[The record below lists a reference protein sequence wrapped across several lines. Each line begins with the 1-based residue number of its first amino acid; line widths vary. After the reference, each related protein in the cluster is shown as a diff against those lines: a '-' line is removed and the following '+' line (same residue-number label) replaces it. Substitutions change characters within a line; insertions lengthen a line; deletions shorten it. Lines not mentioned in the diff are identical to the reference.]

1 MTSYQPAPSPP
12 SSPLI
17 LGSPSTEVPT
27 LTNTELALVT
37 GARLAMTTAYRVIYP
52 LLPFL
57 SQRLDVNLQTVS
69 ALVTVQMIASLISP
83 IGGALADTRG
93 PRTTMSLG
101 LAVFCVGALLCA
113 ALSTFS
119 GFLAGY
125 LLIGLAAAL
134 YQPAAQAYVSART
147 PYTRRGWALGVYETS
162 WAGAAILGVTP
173 LMFLVE
179 RTNDSAPV
187 FWALLGVGI
196 GSLAL
201 IRLALPSTP
210 MAVGDG
216 AASRRIEWGALRMPR
231 VLGMLGLLTL
241 SLAAVD
247 LVFVIHGA
255 WLKTDFGA
263 SEAQL
268 GQAFGVLGIAEL
280 VGAVGST
287 LLVDRVGK
295 KRAVVFG
302 FLATAAG
309 LALLPFSDGNW
320 LLFLTLFFLFGV
332 CFEFAIVAAFPLAS
346 GIAPGIRGTVMALSV
361 TSTGLGRTLGS
372 LLSEPIW
379 RTYGIGANGLLA
391 AALTIVGVVVC
402 LRFVHETE
410 T

>member
-1 MTSYQPAPSPP
+1 MTNYQPAPAPP

-57 SQRLDVNLQTVS
+57 SLRLDVSLQTVS

-93 PRTTMSLG
+93 PRMTMSLG
-101 LAVFCVGALLCA
+101 LALFCLGALLCA

-119 GFLAGY
+119 GFLVGY

-134 YQPAAQAYVSART
+134 YQPSAQTYLSART
-147 PYTRRGWALGVYETS
+147 PYERRGWALSIYETS
-162 WAGAAILGVTP
+162 WAGVAILGVTP

-179 RTNDSAPV
+179 RTNDAAPV
-187 FWALLGVGI
+187 FWTLLVAGI
-196 GSLAL
+196 ASLAAV
-201 IRLALPSTP
+201 RLALPSTN
-210 MAVGDG
+210 MSVSAG
-216 AASRRIEWGALRMPR
+216 SQRIEWGALRMPR
-231 VLGMLGLLTL
+231 VLGMMALLLL

-247 LVFVIHGA
+247 LVFVSQSP
-255 WLKTDFGA
+255 WLKANFGA
-263 SEAQL
+263 SEVQL
-268 GQAFGVLGIAEL
+268 GQVFGVLGVAEL
-280 VGAVGST
+280 VGAIGSS
-287 LLVDRVGK
+287 LLVDRIGK
-295 KRAVVFG
+295 KRAVVLG
-302 FLATAAG
+302 FLATAVC
-309 LALLPFSDGNW
+309 LALLPLSEGRW
-320 LLFLTLFFLFGV
+320 LLFIPLFMLFGI

-361 TSTGLGRTLGS
+361 TSTGLGRTAGS

-379 RTYGIGANGLLA
+379 RTYGLGANGLLA
-391 AALTIVGVVVC
+391 AVLTIAGVVLC